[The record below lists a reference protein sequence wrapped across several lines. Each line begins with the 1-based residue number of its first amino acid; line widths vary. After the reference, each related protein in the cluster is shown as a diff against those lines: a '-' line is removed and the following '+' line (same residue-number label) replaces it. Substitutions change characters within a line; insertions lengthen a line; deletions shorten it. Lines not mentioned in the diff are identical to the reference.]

1 MTISMYLASVPV
13 FIRMLSN
20 LKIVLE
26 KAASQAQAKKI
37 EQSVL
42 LNTRL
47 YPDMFPLTRQV
58 HIATDFA
65 RSTGARLAGLETP
78 VFEDNEKTIAELTAR
93 ANRTVEFLRT
103 LKASPIDGSGSRVIL
118 RPVRGEPKKFTG
130 INYLLQFALPNFYFH
145 VTAPYA
151 ILRHCG
157 VELGKSDCIG
167 ALD

>member
-1 MTISMYLASVPV
+1 M
-13 FIRMLSN
+13 
-20 LKIVLE
+20 
-26 KAASQAQAKKI
+26 
-37 EQSVL
+37 L
-42 LNTRL
+42 LNSRL

-78 VFEDNEKTIAELTAR
+78 VFEDNEKTIPELTAR
-93 ANRTVEFLRT
+93 IDRTVEFLRT
-103 LKASPIDGSGSRVIL
+103 LKASAIDGSESREIV
-118 RPVRGEPKKFTG
+118 RPVRGKPKKFTG

-145 VTAPYA
+145 VTATYA

-157 VELGKSDCIG
+157 VELGKSDFIG

>member
-1 MTISMYLASVPV
+1 MTISMYQASVPV

-20 LKIVLE
+20 LKIILE
-26 KAASQAQAKKI
+26 KAWHGQAKKI

-47 YPDMFPLTRQV
+47 YSDMFHLTRQV

-93 ANRTVEFLRT
+93 VRRTVEFLRT
-103 LKASPIDGSGSRVIL
+103 LKASPINGSESRVIL

-145 VTAPYA
+145 VTATYA

-157 VELGKSDCIG
+157 VELGKRDLIG
-167 ALD
+167 ALV